1 MLINDA
7 QITGSLT
14 VNASS
19 SFQNIIVS
27 GNILPDTTNIRNLG
41 SVDKYFKEIYV
52 STGSINFVDSGS
64 IKSTISSAPGGGIQI
79 GSVVITTSS
88 IAFVDSTGSVTQ
100 NVAQSSS
107 VGPISDYA
115 TSASFNS
122 YTASTDQSIASLQ
135 TTSASVNV
143 SVSAIN
149 TFTSSISARVSSIET
164 VSASNLS
171 RLGSIE
177 TFTSSTSAR
186 LNAIETV
193 SSSNLSRLS
202 SLENKTGSLATTG
215 SNTFVGT
222 QVITGSLY
230 ITTDL
235 IVQGSSS
242 IQNIT
247 GSAVNIGTNTIIL
260 NTANPSVR
268 YGGISIIDSGSTGLT
283 GSILWDSTNNNWL
296 YQNPSGSSYVSA
308 KFISGPQSQTLGS
321 ETGLVTNFL
330 VKAVGDDHIS
340 SSAIFDNGST
350 VSIKSNAEVTGSLKI
365 TSTINATNLV
375 GIWSGSAQLPAG
387 IVSGSSQITAGSTTN
402 FSTDVKSQLNTN
414 TVISGSGQVSISST
428 SGFGTYLNQAVLTTS
443 SPTFSAITIGKNG
456 TDSLI
461 TFPAQTNDPGY
472 IKHYE
477 SNNTAIMYFNVSDD
491 SNDEFRF
498 GYTGDASTFRLRS
511 DGVILAGTWQG
522 SAIANAYLANSS
534 FHVGTTS
541 ISLGRASSSQT
552 LTGVS
557 IDGNAATVSNGVYTN
572 ANNVLTAGNKISIQ
586 NSQDGGSSRGI
597 YMWNT
602 GDTNWGIYMATSGA
616 GKALSDGTAPAGLD
630 GRTDHAIR
638 FRVATSTTQI
648 GFLWENSDNTALM
661 QLQPNTGTLLV
672 KNRIVLGVFPNST
685 TNSGEAWIG
694 RASDRNQ
701 GTMTV
706 QLGGNSASSRSFEVV
721 DYAWSVVLFSVSSGG
736 TATASGDVVAYSD
749 RRVKENI
756 VTITD
761 PLDKLLRLRGVS
773 YNRTDLEDKNTK
785 IGFIAQEVKDVL
797 PEVVTYNKEQDRYGI
812 SYGNMTALLVE
823 AIKEQQQQIHSLK
836 LEIENVKK
844 QRGL

>member
-27 GNILPDTTNIRNLG
+27 GNILPDATNVRNLG

-52 STGSINFVDSGS
+52 STGSINFVDSES

-88 IAFVDSTGSVTQ
+88 ISFVDSTGSVTQ
-100 NVAQSSS
+100 NIAQSSS

-122 YTASTDQSIASLQ
+122 YTSSTDSVLSSLQ
-135 TTSASVNV
+135 TTSASVNI

-149 TFTSSISARVSSIET
+149 TFTSSTSARVDSIET

-171 RLGSIE
+171 RL
-177 TFTSSTSAR
+177 T
-186 LNAIETV
+186 
-193 SSSNLSRLS
+193 

-215 SNTFVGT
+215 SNTFYGSQIISGT
-222 QVITGSLY
+222 TY
-230 ITTDL
+230 IAGDF

-242 IQNIT
+242 IQYI
-247 GSAVNIGTNTIIL
+247 SASSVSIGTNIVNL
-260 NTANPSVR
+260 NTANPAVR
-268 YGGISIIDSGSTGLT
+268 YGGISVQDSGSANGVT
-283 GSILWDSTNNNWL
+283 GSLLWDSTCNRWI
-296 YQNPSGSSYVSA
+296 YSNPSTIGYSGG
-308 KFISGPQSQTLGS
+308 ILMSGPRAATFGTETTLTCNYIAKSG
-321 ETGLVTNFL
+321 G
-330 VKAVGDDHIS
+330 GDHLYDS
-340 SSAIFDNGST
+340 CVVDDGTT
-350 VSIKSNAEVTGSLKI
+350 VSVKTNTEITGSLKV
-365 TSTINATNLV
+365 TSTITATNLA

-387 IVSGSSQITAGSTTN
+387 VVSGSSQITAGSTTN
-402 FSTDVKSQLNTN
+402 FSTDVKTQLNSN
-414 TVISGSGQVSISST
+414 TVISGSGQVAIAST
-428 SGFGTYLNQAVLTTS
+428 SGFGTYLNQGVLTSS

-511 DGVILAGTWQG
+511 DGVVLAGTWQG

-534 FHVGTTS
+534 FNIGTTS
-541 ISLGRASSSQT
+541 ISLGRSSASQT

-706 QLGGNSASSRSFEVV
+706 QLGGGSASSRSFEVV

-756 VTITD
+756 VTITN

-773 YNRTDLEDKNTK
+773 YNRTDLEDKSTK
-785 IGFIAQEVKDVL
+785 IGFIAQEVKDVV

-823 AIKEQQQQIHSLK
+823 SIKEQQQQIHSLK
-836 LEIENVKK
+836 LEVENLKK
-844 QRGL
+844 QRGI